1 MGPPVEEEDQEEL
14 QVPGLGWCPQH
25 ADHPNRNQGYS
36 KALKSHIL
44 IFIELG
50 RRISMVEGNR
60 NRCHAYPIVTIYPWL
75 LDVVGY

>member
-1 MGPPVEEEDQEEL
+1 MLITPIGIKDIP
-14 QVPGLGWCPQH
+14 
-25 ADHPNRNQGYS
+25 